1 MVRDEYKAA
10 AWMRMERM
18 VHRWAEPILH
28 SRRAGNQAEWAKKE
42 NWILGFYVSS
52 ADSRLWV
59 PARRQGRVG
68 AKERRVI
75 NFGHPLGKG
84 AMKTLALAYGA
95 GFVFLCFLITALAS
109 MFA

>member
-28 SRRAGNQAEWAKKE
+28 SRRAGNQAEWAKNE
-42 NWILGFYVSS
+42 NWIFGFYYCA

-59 PARRQGRVG
+59 PARREGRFV
-68 AKERRVI
+68 KEKRVI
-75 NFGHPLGKG
+75 NFGHPLGRR

-95 GFVFLCFLITALAS
+95 GIVFVCFLVAALAS
-109 MFA
+109 LAR

>member
-1 MVRDEYKAA
+1 
-10 AWMRMERM
+10 MERM

-28 SRRAGNQAEWAKKE
+28 GRRAGNQAEWAKKE
-42 NWILGFYVSS
+42 NWILGFYFSQ

-59 PARRQGRVG
+59 PARKQARSGR
-68 AKERRVI
+68 ERRVI

-95 GFVFLCFLITALAS
+95 GFVFVCFLIAALAS
-109 MFA
+109 LF